1 MVYTGKISDKT
12 RALVVYYRRES
23 GASYREIARKCRI
36 SASSAVRICREDK
49 QQSNLKALECKRGR
63 PRKVDERSVRK
74 LIRCLKNSR
83 KTNPNVTVK
92 TLVSQCGLT
101 LDMASRRTYSRR
113 LNEKGYG
120 FYQTRKKGLVSERDK
135 ILRMKYARKM
145 KHCMLRNENFWK
157 NEVAFYLDGVSFI
170 FKHNPLNGAIAPKAR
185 VWRKRSEGLIVTG
198 RGSKELAGGK
208 RLHVMVAIAYGKGV
222 VLKVPYQKM
231 DGPFFEQFVR
241 QHFNICFAR
250 CGPKKDGR
258 RLFLMDNDPSQTSK
272 AARKAMENI
281 DAEFHKIPARSPDL
295 NPIENIFHLVKKS
308 LDDEALTNNITSE
321 TFNEFSERVLK
332 SMENL
337 STEII
342 DRTIASLSNRVDA
355 VLKARGNRIK
365 Y

>member
-49 QQSNLKALECKRGR
+49 QQSNLTALECKRGR

-145 KHCMLRNENFWK
+145 KRCMLRNENFWK

-170 FKHNPLNGAIAPKAR
+170 FKHNPLNGAIALKAR

-208 RLHVMVAIAYGKGV
+208 RLHVMWP
-222 VLKVPYQKM
+222 LLTEKVWSSRFHIKKWM
-231 DGPFFEQFVR
+231 A
-241 QHFNICFAR
+241 HF
-250 CGPKKDGR
+250 
-258 RLFLMDNDPSQTSK
+258 
-272 AARKAMENI
+272 
-281 DAEFHKIPARSPDL
+281 L
-295 NPIENIFHLVKKS
+295 NSS
-308 LDDEALTNNITSE
+308 LDNILTFVLRGVDLKKTVVACSSWITIHHKQVKLRE
-321 TFNEFSERVLK
+321 KRWRTLT
-332 SMENL
+332 L
-337 STEII
+337 SFTKYLL
-342 DRTIASLSNRVDA
+342 DRQTLIQLRM
-355 VLKARGNRIK
+355 
-365 Y
+365 YFTW